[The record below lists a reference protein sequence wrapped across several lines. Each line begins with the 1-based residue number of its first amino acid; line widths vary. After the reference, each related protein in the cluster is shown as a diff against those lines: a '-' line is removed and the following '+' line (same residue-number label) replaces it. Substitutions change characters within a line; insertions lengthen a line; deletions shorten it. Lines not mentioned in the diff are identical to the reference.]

1 MGSVGQ
7 DVFVNRHRIPVVARK
22 GVSQDPFS
30 IDQTKPAHGTNGFQS
45 LGQFRFAAHEKATV
59 LYRMA
64 GARGTVHIDAVQV
77 IPMK

>member
-1 MGSVGQ
+1 MAKAIEEKRL
-7 DVFVNRHRIPVVARK
+7 NMTIPLT
-22 GVSQDPFS
+22 DPFS